1 VWIEAI
7 LSAVDVEPGHHCGW
21 TAIQGVGFLAGAR
34 VGGSGDVVEG
44 GVEEGVEVDH
54 VGGHVVCPFED
65 LGSDVSQE
73 GVGGPAA
80 ENHDFG
86 SGVVI

>member
-1 VWIEAI
+1 MRCEAGI
-7 LSAVDVEPGHHCGW
+7 PRSV
-21 TAIQGVGFLAGAR
+21 GVGF
-34 VGGSGDVVEG
+34 VEEA
-44 GVEEGVEVDH
+44 GVEEGVEGHH
-54 VGGHVVCPFED
+54 VSGHGVSPFED